1 MPVGAL
7 CGAYLGTGPKQHL
20 GKVLLLATEP
30 GRRHGD
36 AERRDAAAG
45 VAAGVADL
53 RANRGDIDRELFAV
67 VGHPPLRSPVLGR
80 RAARHGR

>member
-1 MPVGAL
+1 MPVGVL
-7 CGAYLGTGPKQHL
+7 CGAYLGTGSKQHL

-53 RANRGDIDRELFAV
+53 RANRGDTDRELFAI
-67 VGHPPLRSPVLGR
+67 VGHPHYPHPC
-80 RAARHGR
+80 

>member
-1 MPVGAL
+1 MPVGAV

-36 AERRDAAAG
+36 AERRDD
-45 VAAGVADL
+45 AAGVAD
-53 RANRGDIDRELFAV
+53 
-67 VGHPPLRSPVLGR
+67 R
-80 RAARHGR
+80 RAHCGDADRDIHTCRTQAIRQPW

>member
-1 MPVGAL
+1 VPVGAL
-7 CGAYLGTGPKQHL
+7 CGAYLGTGSKQHL

-45 VAAGVADL
+45 VADL
-53 RANRGDIDRELFAV
+53 RANRGDTDRELFAI
-67 VGHPPLRSPVLGR
+67 VGHPHYPHPY
-80 RAARHGR
+80 